1 VGFGRS
7 LTLGV
12 EEELLLV
19 DESTLALA
27 SGVSRILPERTKRLK
42 TELFECLI
50 ETTTPVCESAAEALA
65 ELTALRRDVVA
76 RAASQGL
83 RIHAAAMHPFSRGI
97 DQEIVPEPR
106 YLKMKAEVGPA
117 IFRQVV
123 CGLHVHVGMP
133 DEAACLRGLE
143 GVLRWL
149 PEVLALSANSPYRDG
164 EESGLRSSRAGRLG
178 ELPRAAAPPV
188 FETWADWEQ
197 LTAGRDYTRMWWD
210 VRPHPRLGTL
220 EVRIADQQTDVGRSA
235 AFAALL
241 QALAAE
247 AIESSPAVVDREEYA
262 ERRLAAARGTLA
274 PGDLA
279 GAAEPAARRLGT
291 WELVRDL
298 LDAPAEAERQ
308 LAVGRADGVL
318 AVAADVVE
326 RT

>member
-1 VGFGRS
+1 MPFERFG
-7 LTLGV
+7 TLGV

-27 SGVSRILPERTKRLK
+27 SGVSQILPERTERLK
-42 TELFECLI
+42 TELFECLV
-50 ETTTPVCESAAEALA
+50 ETTTPVCESADEALA
-65 ELTALRRDVVA
+65 ELTALRREVVR
-76 RAASQGL
+76 RAATRGL
-83 RIHAAAMHPFSRGI
+83 RVHAAAMHPFSRGI

-133 DEAACLRGLE
+133 DEEACLRGLE

-164 EESGLRSSRAGRLG
+164 EESGMRSSRAGRLG

-188 FETWADWEQ
+188 FRSWADWEE

-247 AIESSPAVVDREEYA
+247 AVESQPETVDREEYA
-262 ERRLAAARGTLA
+262 LRRRAAAEGALAADGL
-274 PGDLA
+274 GV
-279 GAAEPAARRLGT
+279 AAEAAARRLGT

-298 LDAPAEAERQ
+298 LAAPPEAERQ
-308 LAVGRADGVL
+308 LAVGRADGIR